1 MENHLPDLTPEQR
14 AAALRKAT
22 EARVWRGLARKGLA
36 SGETDAREALASDDP
51 VWRRMPVRLFLESLP
66 GIGRAKAAKIMG
78 GLGISGNRRLGG
90 LGAVQREHLSSFL
103 DPSKKG
109 GAGEQFGTIK
119 L

>member
-22 EARVWRGLARKGLA
+22 EARVRRGLARKLA

-90 LGAVQREHLSSFL
+90 EYLSF
-103 DPSKKG
+103 
-109 GAGEQFGTIK
+109 
-119 L
+119 